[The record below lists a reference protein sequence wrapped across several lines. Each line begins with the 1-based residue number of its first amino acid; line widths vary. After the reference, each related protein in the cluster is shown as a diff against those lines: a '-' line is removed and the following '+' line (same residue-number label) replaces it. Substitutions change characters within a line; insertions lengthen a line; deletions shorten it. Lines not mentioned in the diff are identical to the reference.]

1 MNSTA
6 YKQALNILDR
16 AYQTKKNNLIKQ
28 CALEN
33 NPYKIGDIIEEQEQ
47 RIKVKKISVTL
58 DYTSRVPTCFFE
70 GKRLTK
76 ENKEYKSGK
85 YGRIYQQSAKLVE
98 EGKND

>member
-6 YKQALNILDR
+6 YKQSLKILDR

-33 NPYKIGDIIEEQEQ
+33 NPYKIGDIIEGQGY
-47 RIKVKKISVTL
+47 RIAIQKISVTV
-58 DYTSRVPTCFFE
+58 DYSSRLPTCFFE

-76 ENKEYKSGK
+76 ANKEYKSAE